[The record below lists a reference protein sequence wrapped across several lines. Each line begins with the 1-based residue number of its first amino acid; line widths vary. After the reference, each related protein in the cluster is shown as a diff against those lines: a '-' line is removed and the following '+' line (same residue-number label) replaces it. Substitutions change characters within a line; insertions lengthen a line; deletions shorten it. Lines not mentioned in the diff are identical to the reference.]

1 MIYDS
6 VKTYSEFEGIVK
18 KIQLGR
24 KELFFEIEK
33 TYGKK
38 LYFYIYHL
46 IGSKEDG
53 EDVLQNVF
61 IKAFEKIH
69 SFDTSRQFSSWIYRI
84 AHNEAINWMKRNR
97 KRYTISW
104 EDVSS
109 AKDKIEISL
118 EDESLEEKWE
128 RKELSAKIRS
138 ALKRLPHKYREV
150 LILRFYLEKS
160 YEEIG
165 KIIGKPRNTVGT
177 LINRAKKRMT
187 VLLGKI

>member
-1 MIYDS
+1 MIFDS

-46 IGSKEDG
+46 IGSKEDV

-61 IKAFEKIH
+61 IRAFEKIH

-84 AHNEAINWMKRNR
+84 AHNESINWMKRNR

-104 EDVSS
+104 DDVS
-109 AKDKIEISL
+109 ATKDKREMSL

-128 RKELSAKIRS
+128 RKELRVNIRS

-165 KIIGKPRNTVGT
+165 SIIGKPRNTVGT
-177 LINRAKKRMT
+177 LINRAKKKMG
-187 VLLGKI
+187 VLLENI